1 MIDGAVTDTLLLHVA
16 NNGFKGGEIA
26 AGISVQFNIADMAG
40 VGKGMVRSL
49 YLNLAEG
56 FYRVINWHVEGVGII
71 ISICD
76 SFNHSVFLPVNLD
89 EAAAQPLGRSGK
101 QSKVQSC
108 FLRLLIQFLSHMSD
122 DFKSKLLSFLTLTVM
137 ISGQRL

>member
-49 YLNLAEG
+49 YLNLTEC
-56 FYRVINWHVEGVGII
+56 FYRVINWNVEGIGII
-71 ISICD
+71 ISVCD
-76 SFNHSVFLPVNLD
+76 SFNHAVFLPVNLD
-89 EAAAQPLGRSGK
+89 EATAQSLGRCGK

-108 FLRLLIQFLSHMSD
+108 FLRFIIQFLSHMSD
-122 DFKSKLLSFLTLTVM
+122 NFKTQLLRCLTLTVM
-137 ISGQRL
+137 TSGQRL